1 MTLDLTYTAVSNNH
15 WGRDDY
21 GLPQPAAPGWEAAIR
36 EGVTDGFGGLGI
48 SYVTAGGS
56 GAVQTDD
63 SNLDGYANH
72 YGVIAVCA
80 VDYGDTRP
88 AYSEA
93 GANLWVCAP
102 SSSRALWEPIAG
114 NAPQITT
121 TAAGRYTNEFGETAA
136 AAPIVSGVV
145 ALMRSANMNLT
156 WRDVKL
162 ILAASARQND
172 RANSGWHAGALLY
185 GSDSDRYT
193 FNHEYGFGVVDAKA
207 AVDLAMAWTPVTTPL
222 RELTQASAGRAG
234 QYPGRFPKQ
243 PRQHRHNQHRR

>member
-1 MTLDLTYTAVSNNH
+1 MDLRENVVSSLNHNFYGQGIGPRGARGTMVAGLIAAQDNAHGGRGVAPEASIYSYNLLAREPTTEQILEAMTLNLTVTAVSNNH

-56 GAVQTDD
+56 GAEQTDD

-88 AYSEA
+88 AYSEE

-102 SSSRALWEPIAG
+102 
-114 NAPQITT
+114 Q
-121 TAAGRYTNEFGETAA
+121 AAGTMRRRSRQPLPSATRTSSAKLL
-136 AAPIVSGVV
+136 PLPPSCPVS
-145 ALMRSANMNLT
+145 S
-156 WRDVKL
+156 
-162 ILAASARQND
+162 
-172 RANSGWHAGALLY
+172 
-185 GSDSDRYT
+185 
-193 FNHEYGFGVVDAKA
+193 
-207 AVDLAMAWTPVTTPL
+207 P
-222 RELTQASAGRAG
+222 
-234 QYPGRFPKQ
+234 
-243 PRQHRHNQHRR
+243 